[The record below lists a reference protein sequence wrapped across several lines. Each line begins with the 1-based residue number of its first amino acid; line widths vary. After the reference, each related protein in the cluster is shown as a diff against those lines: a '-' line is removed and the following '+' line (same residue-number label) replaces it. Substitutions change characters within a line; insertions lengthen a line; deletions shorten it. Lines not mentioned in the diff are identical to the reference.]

1 MTAPTDRVQLLKRES
16 TALGGQDSDEQAWPT
31 PINPQQDGIEV
42 LGVFFQD
49 ATHRDELVYIARVG
63 DDMVFRDPSNPTEH
77 TLTDLL
83 ATSGVSPT
91 AEGQVYLSV
100 DGATFGAYL
109 PLSHPD
115 VGVLI
120 NEDGILVV
128 SG

>member
-1 MTAPTDRVQLLKRES
+1 
-16 TALGGQDSDEQAWPT
+16 
-31 PINPQQDGIEV
+31 
-42 LGVFFQD
+42 
-49 ATHRDELVYIARVG
+49 VYIARVG